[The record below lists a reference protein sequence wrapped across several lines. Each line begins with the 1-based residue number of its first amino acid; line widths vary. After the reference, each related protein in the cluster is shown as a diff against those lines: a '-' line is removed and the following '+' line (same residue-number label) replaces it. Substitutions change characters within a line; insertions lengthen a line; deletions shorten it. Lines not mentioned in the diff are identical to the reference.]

1 MKRLITN
8 IVLFFVAIWLLITL
22 GSIGL
27 IYTLFWSVLNF
38 GKNSF
43 LKYWSDLIYTLNVG
57 IDKLGNV
64 LLGAFMNRFAVKEL
78 KYPFGK
84 INDTISY
91 ALAMN
96 IGYLSGLGKFIVDV
110 LETIDP
116 GHMEESIKNKV

>member
-78 KYPFGK
+78 KYSFGK

-96 IGYLSGLGKFIVDV
+96 IGYLSVLGKFIVDV